1 MSYTATVLRVTHE
14 GSVLA
19 SFDGG
24 VPRLGQRLR
33 DSTGTTVGRVDSVI
47 GPIDDPVVN
56 LVILDPHL
64 EAETLIG
71 STLELAPRERRERR
85 DNGRSRFSRDNR
97 SDRQFDR
104 RNDRRGG
111 DRRGGNRRDQ
121 RRSSW
126 GDRRGGDRRGGDRGE
141 RNRSWGDRRR
151 DDQNSRMKPGDWMCP
166 KCNNHNFA
174 SKNVCN
180 RSNCDEPKPSG
191 GDRRSQG
198 RSSWGDRR
206 GGDRRGGDRRG
217 GDHRDQR
224 RSSWGD
230 RRGGE
235 RKDRNQ
241 SEAREGDWTCK
252 QCGNSNFAFRTE
264 CNRCGRNKDGSGGND
279 SANKTPRR
287 SNSEGVRRLGD
298 RRGSKRFS
306 GNRGGRNHRSGGSN
320 GSFRDRRRS

>member
-111 DRRGGNRRDQ
+111 DRRGG
-121 RRSSW
+121 
-126 GDRRGGDRRGGDRGE
+126 DR
-141 RNRSWGDRRR
+141 
-151 DDQNSRMKPGDWMCP
+151 
-166 KCNNHNFA
+166 
-174 SKNVCN
+174 
-180 RSNCDEPKPSG
+180 
-191 GDRRSQG
+191 
-198 RSSWGDRR
+198 
-206 GGDRRGGDRRG
+206 
-217 GDHRDQR
+217 RDQR

>member
-33 DSTGTTVGRVDSVI
+33 DSNGTTVGRVDSVI

-111 DRRGGNRRDQ
+111 DRRGGDRRDR

-141 RNRSWGDRRR
+141 RNRSWGDRRI
-151 DDQNSRMKPGDWMCP
+151 DDKSSRMKPGDWMCP

-206 GGDRRGGDRRG
+206 GRDRRGGG
-217 GDHRDQR
+217 
-224 RSSWGD
+224 
-230 RRGGE
+230 

-264 CNRCGRNKDGSGGND
+264 CNRCGRNKDDSGGND

-287 SNSEGVRRLGD
+287 GNSEGVRRLGD
-298 RRGSKRFS
+298 RRDSKRFS
-306 GNRGGRNHRSGGSN
+306 GNRSRRNHRSGGSN